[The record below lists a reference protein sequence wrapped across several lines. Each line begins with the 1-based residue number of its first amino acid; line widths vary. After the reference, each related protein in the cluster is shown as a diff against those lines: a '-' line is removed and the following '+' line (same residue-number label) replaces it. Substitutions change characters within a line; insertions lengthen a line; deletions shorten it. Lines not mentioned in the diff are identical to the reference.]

1 MSGENSTPTG
11 EDAALIP
18 PDPTATTTDLGAL
31 DTQRILR
38 ETGSIPL
45 PPEPEENPDLAHEDD
60 AAPDSIDVAASQER
74 PPRSGVNILAL
85 ISLALGVTASP
96 FTVIFGYLAVRQARR
111 AHQRGETLAWISVGL
126 GWLWVVAYT
135 VLGSIVFV
143 AWQQVS

>member
-1 MSGENSTPTG
+1 MSGENPTPTG

-18 PDPTATTTDLGAL
+18 PETSATTTDLGAL

-45 PPEPEENPDLAHEDD
+45 PPEPEENPDLVPEDN
-60 AAPDSIDVAASQER
+60 AAPQPSESETSQEQ
-74 PPRSGVNILAL
+74 PARSGVNILAL
-85 ISLALGVTASP
+85 ISLVLGVTASP

-111 AHQRGETLAWISVGL
+111 AHQRGETLAWIAVGL